1 MKYKNNTNYFNQNG
15 ITLVAL
21 VITIVILLLL
31 SGVTITMLLGQ
42 NGLIAKARTALNR
55 TKISQYIEEMK
66 LYGLEQS
73 TDDPKFDIKTI
84 NVSATT
90 GVQIK
95 NGKEEK
101 IDGIRAVIK
110 SMPEEDDEFYIIENG
125 ELKTILTDDM
135 TYQER
140 KKLVEIAKDT
150 GLDYVDE
157 TENRDPDDLIEEL
170 PEYNVIVDYITT
182 DGKKLKTDKTK
193 VKLGENITISVADK
207 GYIIT
212 NWTLYDNSYEQ
223 KEDGR
228 KIEELEQEMIDM
240 DITIDCETYMI
251 VTCQKPVLTIEYKTS
266 NGTKIKENEI
276 KEYSTKDTYIY
287 NSSNYN
293 IEGYDIISSCIKWNE
308 KTEEKLEEGN
318 FIKLDTNINIVIKY
332 KSNTEYAIETIYV
345 SQSENDKE
353 IAKSSNSIKKGSQ
366 FEIYVKDING
376 YEFTGKIIAKDSNGR
391 DIAITDKKITP
402 TSNSTVTVYYNK
414 KADNEP
420 QKNKY
425 TVSTSYV
432 DQNGNTIMPPIN
444 EKIEEGVKRAV
455 IKKTLGYKF
464 DSISGTYDDGTK
476 IQFNENKYNL
486 TQNAEITVK
495 YKKCNI
501 YTLTKNYYDIKTS
514 NRLRE
519 ATTERYNDGE
529 ILDLNKIEETFDDYK
544 FKEVKLNDAVINNI
558 TMDTDKTISVYYTK
572 TVNITIEYIDS
583 ETDELLKDNE
593 NKSYEIGKRYS
604 LEIPQIDG
612 YNVGDILSPDVK
624 IIENE
629 NDSREFIASTDGTIS
644 IYYSKAEIKN
654 IHGTDRLVTVKLS
667 ESKFKPDDNVI
678 VMHFNKSTGEKEFL
692 CTCKVSEKNTVTF
705 KVNSYSRFE
714 FIKVDDTKASIII
727 AKAKEQYPNVTTATP
742 TLKEV
747 NGNTSIISTGT
758 KQKDASGGVA
768 VQAVTEVSVN
778 EGILNGATE
787 KNEFG
792 NSYLFNIANYSS
804 SAEGYV
810 LKLGVE
816 SKYEGKTAI
825 LKYRTDAGEWITIS
839 TQTVSNSEITVSITN
854 WSNYYYLSF
863 TQNTSEE
870 TKEETKENLSNSPL
884 YATLYTDGTLAFSND
899 NSEIS
904 GKTVVTKYGDISKL
918 QLRESKVVDNINET
932 EYHHPWLNA
941 YGITEP
947 MGFLREDYEQLNT
960 KIKNAI
966 KNITFVNKVSLNSTA
981 YLFVELAGVTEI
993 SNLNYLDTSNV
1004 RDMSSMFGFCESL
1017 EKVEFNVLNT
1027 SRVTNME
1034 GLFQGCI
1041 KLEEI
1046 NMNGI
1051 NTENVTD
1058 MSGMFGWCIS
1068 LKKLDLSSFNTSN
1081 VADMSGMFAATKV
1094 LMDLSKFDTKNVTNM
1109 TAMFSGY
1116 QGTYL
1121 DLTSFNTKKVTDF
1134 HNMFDDARD
1143 LKHIIVDSGWNVSNQ
1158 ADVDGMFD
1166 NCGTNTVIYKK
1177 DIDTTIT
1184 LNDYGFSNN
1193 HVYTEVGRGTTGFL
1207 FKPDKTIVAFSNGA
1221 DQTAY
1226 FMQEFQ
1232 ASRMYWDVQNGKVVV
1247 VIEKTNGDPVILP
1260 VETSNNG
1267 RTITTINP
1275 FTQAQA
1281 EYYITLEN
1289 YHEIYTG
1296 KKYNLTMS
1304 EYAGQYIIVNSDNT
1318 ITLSSGLEQAGATA
1332 TYLGQG
1338 CMIITLGSNTVYIAT
1353 SIDGTK
1359 LLSTDGIIGAE
1370 LEN

>member
-212 NWTLYDNSYEQ
+212 KWTLYDNSYEQ

-228 KIEELEQEMIDM
+228 KIEELKQEMIDM
-240 DITIDCETYMI
+240 DITIDCETYMR

-308 KTEEKLEEGN
+308 ETEEKLEEGK

-332 KSNTEYAIETIYV
+332 KSNTSNTEYAIETIYV

-353 IAKSSNSIKKGSQ
+353 IAKKSSNSIKKGSQ
-366 FEIYVKDING
+366 FEIHVKDING

-402 TSNSTVTVYYNK
+402 TSDSTVTVYYNK

-420 QKNKY
+420 QKNEY
-425 TVSTSYV
+425 TVRTSYV

-455 IKKTLGYKF
+455 IKETLGYKF

-476 IQFNENKYNL
+476 IQFNKNTYNL

-495 YKKCNI
+495 YKKCSI

-514 NRLRE
+514 NRLSE
-519 ATTERYNDGE
+519 ATTERYNDGQ
-529 ILDLNKIEETFDDYK
+529 ILDLSKIEKTFDDYK
-544 FKEVKLNDAVINNI
+544 FKEVKLNDEVISNI

-572 TVNITIEYIDS
+572 TVNITIKYIDS
-583 ETDELLKDNE
+583 ETDKPLQDDK

-604 LEIPQIDG
+604 LDIPQIDG
-612 YNVGDILSPDVK
+612 YNVGEILSPDVK

-629 NDSREFIASTDGTIS
+629 NGSREFIASTDGTIS

-667 ESKFKPDDNVI
+667 ESKFKPDDNVK

-854 WSNYYYLSF
+854 WSNYYYLTF

-899 NSEIS
+899 NSIIS
-904 GKTVVTKYGDISKL
+904 GKTVLTKYG
-918 QLRESKVVDNINET
+918 NIADMELGKNE
-932 EYHHPWLNA
+932 ELYHPWLKA
-941 YGITEP
+941 YGITNLKGWDWDNETA
-947 MGFLREDYEQLNT
+947 Q
-960 KIKNAI
+960 IKKAI
-966 KNITFVNKVSLNSTA
+966 TNVTFVNKVSLKSTA
-981 YLFVELAGVTEI
+981 YLFAELRGITEI
-993 SNLNYLDTSNV
+993 NNLNYLDTSNV
-1004 RDMSSMFGFCESL
+1004 TDMSYMFANCESL
-1017 EKVEFNVLNT
+1017 ENIDFNVLNT
-1027 SRVTNME
+1027 SKVTNMRN
-1034 GLFQGCI
+1034 LFESC
-1041 KLEEI
+1041 KNAKKI
-1046 NMNGI
+1046 NMSGV
-1051 NTENVTD
+1051 NTQNVRN
-1058 MSGMFGWCIS
+1058 MAVMFGGCFS
-1068 LKKLDLSSFNTSN
+1068 LENLDLSSFNTSN
-1081 VADMSGMFAATKV
+1081 VTDMSIMFSATKV
-1094 LMDLSKFDTKNVTNM
+1094 LMDLSKFDTKNVTDM
-1109 TAMFSGY
+1109 SSMFSEY

-1134 HNMFDDARD
+1134 HNMFYDARD

-1158 ADVDGMFD
+1158 ADVDNMFYS
-1166 NCGTNTVIYKK
+1166 CGTNTVTYKK

-1184 LNDYGFSNN
+1184 LNDYGFSYN
-1193 HVYTEVGRGTTGFL
+1193 HVYTEVGKGTTGFL

-1226 FMQEFQ
+1226 FMQQFQ

-1247 VIEKTNGDPVILP
+1247 VIEKTNGDSVILP

-1359 LLSTDGIIGAE
+1359 LLSTDGTIGAE